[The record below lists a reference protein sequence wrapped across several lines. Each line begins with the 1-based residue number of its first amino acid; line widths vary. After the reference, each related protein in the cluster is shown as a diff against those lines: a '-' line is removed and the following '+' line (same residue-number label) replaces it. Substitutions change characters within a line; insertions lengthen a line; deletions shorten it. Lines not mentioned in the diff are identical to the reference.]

1 MIRQED
7 IEAFWIVH
15 VDTKM
20 GKVLAGS

>member
-7 IEAFWIVH
+7 VEAFWIVH